1 MKSDESPLGSITSNK
16 SPSTS
21 QGVPDLRT
29 GPSAKQTTRHSSMK
43 QCLHLSYFGCTSNEP

>member
-1 MKSDESPLGSITSNK
+1 MKLDESPLGSITSNK

-29 GPSAKQTTRHSSMK
+29 GPSAEQTIRRSSMK
-43 QCLHLSYFGCTSNEP
+43 QCLHYVS